1 MSAYLFTRRTA
12 LAVFVAPAVLPAVAA
27 RRALA
32 RVAARRALAPAGPF
46 GNIRVDVAPLLENSG
61 EPTVSW
67 VARTLPAAISEAL
80 ATAGRTG
87 TGVAVR
93 IDYVILGPN
102 TSGVGPTGI
111 SPDQMIGAVTI
122 GSVERPLRATTSY
135 YAMGPHN
142 TMIEQSNYYRVSQ
155 LSQAFAYWVARAV

>member
-12 LAVFVAPAVLPAVAA
+12 LAAFVALAVLPAVAA

-32 RVAARRALAPAGPF
+32 RAGPF

-61 EPTVSW
+61 EPTASW

-111 SPDQMIGAVTI
+111 SPDQMIGAVTV

-135 YAMGPHN
+135 YAMGPDN
-142 TMIEQSNYYRVSQ
+142 TMIEQSNYDRVSQ